1 MSDFHLQENTL
12 IKAKNRQNTQ
22 SIKWDKF
29 SADII
34 PMWVADMDFASPE
47 PIIKAIQERVSDGVF
62 GYTKADE
69 GLDQAIIKNAKDR
82 YHWDIKAEEI
92 DYLPGLVCALHVA
105 VRAFTEEDEG
115 VIIPGPVY
123 FHLTKAAE
131 LANRQIHS
139 IAMQLKDDRW
149 LPDMDAFADACAKP
163 KAKLI
168 LLCNPHNPGGT
179 VFNREELEQIHALA
193 KHHNLIVVSDEIHC
207 DLILDEGLTHIPF
220 ASLNDDAAS
229 RTVTLMAPSKT
240 YNVAGLGLAYSV
252 TQNLT
257 LRNIF
262 NLARSGIMPDPN
274 LLAFNATKAAYTQCQ
289 DWHQDLITYL
299 RQNRDLIKQR
309 LAPTQCK
316 ISQIE
321 ATYLA
326 WIDVSYLKL
335 ENAEAYFLAAGVA
348 ISDGKQFGNPNFI
361 RLNFGCSYQ
370 QLDQALTRLLKV
382 L

>member
-1 MSDFHLQENTL
+1 MSDFHLQENSL
-12 IKAKNRQNTQ
+12 IKAKDRHNTH

-29 SADII
+29 PNDVI

-47 PIIKAIQERVSDGVF
+47 PIIKAIQDRVSDGVF
-62 GYTKADE
+62 GYTKAAPE
-69 GLDQAIIKNAKDR
+69 LDKAIIDNAKNN
-82 YHWDIKAEEI
+82 YQWDIKANQI

-105 VRAFTEEDEG
+105 VRAFTKEDEA

-131 LANRQIHS
+131 LANRKIHS
-139 IAMQLKDDRW
+139 IPMQLINDRW
-149 LPDMDAFADACAKP
+149 LPDMQAFADACADTKS
-163 KAKLI
+163 KLI

-179 VFNREELEQIHALA
+179 VFSRDELLQIHALA
-193 KHHNLIVVSDEIHC
+193 AQYDITVVSDEIHC

-220 ASLNDDAAS
+220 ASLNQDAAS

-257 LRNIF
+257 LKNKF

-274 LLAFNATKAAYTQCQ
+274 LLAFDATQAAYTQCQ
-289 DWHQDLITYL
+289 DWH
-299 RQNRDLIKQR
+299 RDLIKYLRKNRALIQQR

-316 ISQIE
+316 MSQIE

-335 ENAEAYFLAAGVA
+335 DNAEAYFLKAGVA

-382 L
+382 M

>member
-1 MSDFHLQENTL
+1 MSGFHLQQNTL
-12 IKAKNRQNTQ
+12 IKVKNRLNTQ

-29 SADII
+29 PTDVI
-34 PMWVADMDFASPE
+34 PMWVADMDFASPD

-62 GYTKADE
+62 GYTKADAE
-69 GLDQAIIKNAKDR
+69 LDQAIIDNAHNR
-82 YHWDIKAEEI
+82 YNWKIKAKEI
-92 DYLPGLVCALHVA
+92 DYLPGLVCALHTA
-105 VRAFTEEDEG
+105 VHAFTKEDEG

-131 LANRQIHS
+131 LAKRQIHA
-139 IAMQLKDDRW
+139 IPMVLIKDRW
-149 LPDMDAFADACAKP
+149 VPDMGAFASACADSKS
-163 KAKLI
+163 KLI

-179 VFNREELEQIHALA
+179 VFSREELEQIHCLA
-193 KHHNLIVVSDEIHC
+193 KQYNLTVVSDEIHC
-207 DLILDEGLTHIPF
+207 DLILEDTLKHIPF
-220 ASLNDDAAS
+220 ASLNEDAAS

-240 YNVAGLGLAYSV
+240 YNIAGLGLAYAV
-252 TQNLT
+252 TQNVT

-289 DWHQDLITYL
+289 DWHQDLIKYL
-299 RQNRDLIKQR
+299 RKNRDLIIQR
-309 LAPTQCK
+309 LAPTKCK
-316 ISQIE
+316 IATIE

-326 WIDVSYLKL
+326 WIDVSYLNL
-335 ENAEAYFLAAGVA
+335 DNAEAYFLKAGVA
-348 ISDGKQFGNPNFI
+348 ISDGKQFGNPSFI

-370 QLDQALTRLLKV
+370 QLDQALTKLLKV

>member
-12 IKAKNRQNTQ
+12 IKVKNRQNTH
-22 SIKWDKF
+22 SLKWDKF
-29 SADII
+29 PADVI

-47 PIIKAIQERVSDGVF
+47 PIIKAIQDRVSDGVF
-62 GYTKADE
+62 GYTKADAE
-69 GLDQAIIKNAKDR
+69 LDQAIIDNARNNYD
-82 YHWDIKAEEI
+82 WEIKAKEI

-105 VRAFTEEDEG
+105 VRAFTQADEA

-131 LANRQIHS
+131 LANRKIHS
-139 IAMQLKDDRW
+139 IPMVINNDRW
-149 LPDMDAFADACAKP
+149 LPDMEAFALACADTKS
-163 KAKLI
+163 KLI

-193 KHHNLIVVSDEIHC
+193 KQHNLIVVSDEIHC
-207 DLILDEGLTHIPF
+207 DLILDEGLKHIPF
-220 ASLNDDAAS
+220 ASLNADAAS

-257 LRNIF
+257 LKNTF

-289 DWHQDLITYL
+289 EWHQDLIKYL
-299 RQNRDLIKQR
+299 RKNRDLIQQR

-316 ISQIE
+316 VSQIE

-335 ENAEAYFLAAGVA
+335 DNAEAYFLKAGVA

>member
-1 MSDFHLQENTL
+1 MSDCHPSENTL
-12 IKAKNRQNTQ
+12 IKPKDRKNTQ

-29 SADII
+29 SEDVI

-47 PIIKAIQERVSDGVF
+47 PIINAIQERVNDGVF
-62 GYTKADE
+62 GYTRADAE
-69 GLDQAIIKNAKDR
+69 LNQVIINNAKENYD
-82 YHWDIKAEEI
+82 WDIKAKEI

-105 VRAFTEEDEG
+105 VRAFTKEDEG

-131 LANRQIHS
+131 LANRKIHS
-139 IAMQLKDDRW
+139 IPMKLVNDRW
-149 LPDMDAFADACAKP
+149 LPDMDVFESACAET

-179 VFNREELEQIHALA
+179 VFSREELEQIHRLA
-193 KHHNLIVVSDEIHC
+193 KRYDLIVVSDEIHC
-207 DLILDEGLTHIPF
+207 DLILDEGLRHIPF
-220 ASLNDDAAS
+220 ASLNDDAAN
-229 RTVTLMAPSKT
+229 RTLTLMAPSKT

-257 LRNIF
+257 LKNTF

-274 LLAFNATKAAYTQCQ
+274 LLAFNATKAAYSQCQ
-289 DWHQDLITYL
+289 NWHQDLLKYL
-299 RQNRDLIKQR
+299 RKNRALIQQR
-309 LAPTQCK
+309 LASTQCK
-316 ISQIE
+316 MGKIE

-326 WIDVSYLKL
+326 WIDVSYLNL
-335 ENAEAYFLAAGVA
+335 DNAEAYFLKAGVA

>member
-1 MSDFHLQENTL
+1 MSDFHLQENSL
-12 IKAKNRQNTQ
+12 IKAKDRHNTH

-29 SADII
+29 PNDVI

-47 PIIKAIQERVSDGVF
+47 PIIKAIQDRVSDGVF
-62 GYTKADE
+62 GYTKAAPE
-69 GLDQAIIKNAKDR
+69 LDKAIIDNAKNN
-82 YHWDIKAEEI
+82 YQWDIKANQI

-105 VRAFTEEDEG
+105 VRAFTKEDEA

-131 LANRQIHS
+131 LANRKIHS
-139 IAMQLKDDRW
+139 IPMQLINDRW
-149 LPDMDAFADACAKP
+149 LPDMQAFADACADTKS
-163 KAKLI
+163 KLI

-179 VFNREELEQIHALA
+179 VFSRDELLQIHALA
-193 KHHNLIVVSDEIHC
+193 AQYDLTVVSDEIHC

-220 ASLNDDAAS
+220 ASLNQDAAS

-257 LRNIF
+257 LKNKF

-274 LLAFNATKAAYTQCQ
+274 LLAFDATQAAYTQCQ
-289 DWHQDLITYL
+289 DWH
-299 RQNRDLIKQR
+299 RDLIKYLRKNRALIQQR

-316 ISQIE
+316 MSQIE

-335 ENAEAYFLAAGVA
+335 DNAEAYFLKAGVA

-382 L
+382 M

>member
-1 MSDFHLQENTL
+1 MSDFHLQENSL
-12 IKAKNRQNTQ
+12 IKAKDRHNTH

-29 SADII
+29 PNDVI

-47 PIIKAIQERVSDGVF
+47 PIIKAIQDRVSDGVF
-62 GYTKADE
+62 GYTKAAPE
-69 GLDQAIIKNAKDR
+69 LDKAIIDNAKNN
-82 YHWDIKAEEI
+82 YQWDIKANQI
-92 DYLPGLVCALHVA
+92 YYLPGLVCALHVA
-105 VRAFTEEDEG
+105 VRAFTKEDEA

-131 LANRQIHS
+131 LANRKIHS
-139 IAMQLKDDRW
+139 IPMQLINDRW
-149 LPDMDAFADACAKP
+149 LPDMQAFADACADTKS
-163 KAKLI
+163 KLI

-179 VFNREELEQIHALA
+179 VFSRDELLQIHALA
-193 KHHNLIVVSDEIHC
+193 AKYDLTVVSDEIHC

-220 ASLNDDAAS
+220 ASLNQDAAS

-257 LRNIF
+257 LKNKF

-274 LLAFNATKAAYTQCQ
+274 LLAFDATQAAYTQCQ
-289 DWHQDLITYL
+289 DWH
-299 RQNRDLIKQR
+299 RDLIKYLRKNRALIQQR
-309 LAPTQCK
+309 LAPTQCTM
-316 ISQIE
+316 SQIE

-335 ENAEAYFLAAGVA
+335 DNAEAYFLKAGVA

-382 L
+382 M

>member
-1 MSDFHLQENTL
+1 MSDFHLQENSL
-12 IKAKNRQNTQ
+12 IKAKDRHNTH

-29 SADII
+29 PNDVI

-47 PIIKAIQERVSDGVF
+47 PIIKAIQDRVSDGVF
-62 GYTKADE
+62 GYTKAAPE
-69 GLDQAIIKNAKDR
+69 LDKAIIDNAKNN
-82 YHWDIKAEEI
+82 YQWDIKANQI

-105 VRAFTEEDEG
+105 VRAFTKEDEA

-131 LANRQIHS
+131 LANRKIHS
-139 IAMQLKDDRW
+139 IPMQLINDRW
-149 LPDMDAFADACAKP
+149 LPDMQAFADACADTKS
-163 KAKLI
+163 KLI

-179 VFNREELEQIHALA
+179 VFSRDELLQIHALA
-193 KHHNLIVVSDEIHC
+193 AQYDLTVVSDEIHC

-220 ASLNDDAAS
+220 ASLNQDAAS

-257 LRNIF
+257 LKNKF

-274 LLAFNATKAAYTQCQ
+274 LLAFDATQAAYTQCQ
-289 DWHQDLITYL
+289 DWH
-299 RQNRDLIKQR
+299 RDLIKYLRKNRALIQQR

-316 ISQIE
+316 MSQIE

-326 WIDVSYLKL
+326 WIDVSHLKL
-335 ENAEAYFLAAGVA
+335 DNAEAYFLKAGVA

-382 L
+382 M

>member
-12 IKAKNRQNTQ
+12 IKAKDRKGSH

-29 SADII
+29 PADVI
-34 PMWVADMDFASPE
+34 PMWVADMDFASPK

-62 GYTKADE
+62 GYTKADAE
-69 GLDQAIIKNAKDR
+69 LDQAIIDNAANRYDWQIKAKD
-82 YHWDIKAEEI
+82 I
-92 DYLPGLVCALHVA
+92 DYLPGLVCALHIA
-105 VRAFTEEDEG
+105 VRAFTQEDEG

-131 LANRQIHS
+131 LANRKIHS
-139 IAMQLKDDRW
+139 IPMTLKQNRW
-149 LPDMDAFADACAKP
+149 LPDMEAFALACADTKS
-163 KAKLI
+163 KLI

-179 VFNREELEQIHALA
+179 VFTREELEQIHSLA
-193 KHHNLIVVSDEIHC
+193 KQHDLIVVSDEIHC
-207 DLILDEGLTHIPF
+207 DLILDEGLKHIPF
-220 ASLNDDAAS
+220 ASLNDDAAN

-257 LRNIF
+257 LKNTF

-289 DWHQDLITYL
+289 DWHQDLINYL
-299 RQNRDLIKQR
+299 RKNRDLILER
-309 LAPTQCK
+309 LAVTQCK
-316 ISQIE
+316 ISHIE

-335 ENAEAYFLAAGVA
+335 ENAEAYFLKAGVA

>member
-1 MSDFHLQENTL
+1 MSDFQLQENTL
-12 IKAKNRQNTQ
+12 IKVKNRQNTH
-22 SIKWDKF
+22 SLKWDKF
-29 SADII
+29 PADVI

-47 PIIKAIQERVSDGVF
+47 PIIKAIQDRVSDGVF
-62 GYTKADE
+62 GYTKADAE
-69 GLDQAIIKNAKDR
+69 LDQAIIDNARNNYD
-82 YHWDIKAEEI
+82 WEIKAKEI

-105 VRAFTEEDEG
+105 VRAFTQADEG

-131 LANRQIHS
+131 LANRKIHS
-139 IAMQLKDDRW
+139 IPMVINNDRW
-149 LPDMDAFADACAKP
+149 LPDMEAFALACADTKS
-163 KAKLI
+163 KLI

-193 KHHNLIVVSDEIHC
+193 QQHNLIVVSDEIHC
-207 DLILDEGLTHIPF
+207 DLILDEGLKHIPF
-220 ASLNDDAAS
+220 ASLNADAAS

-257 LRNIF
+257 LKNTF

-289 DWHQDLITYL
+289 EWHQDLIKYL
-299 RQNRDLIKQR
+299 RKNRDLIQQR

-316 ISQIE
+316 VSQIE

-326 WIDVSYLKL
+326 WVDVSYLKL
-335 ENAEAYFLAAGVA
+335 DNAEAYFLKAGVA

-370 QLDQALTRLLKV
+370 QLDQALTRLLTV

>member
-12 IKAKNRQNTQ
+12 IKAKDRHNTH

-29 SADII
+29 PDDVI

-47 PIIKAIQERVSDGVF
+47 PIIKAIQDRVSDGVF
-62 GYTKADE
+62 GYTRADAE
-69 GLDQAIIKNAKDR
+69 LDQAIIDNAKNN
-82 YHWDIKAEEI
+82 YHWDIKANQI

-105 VRAFTEEDEG
+105 VRAFTQEDEG

-131 LANRQIHS
+131 LANRKIHS
-139 IAMQLKDDRW
+139 IPMQLLNDRW
-149 LPDMDAFADACAKP
+149 LPDMQAFADACADSKS
-163 KAKLI
+163 KLI

-179 VFNREELEQIHALA
+179 VFSRDELLQIHALA
-193 KHHNLIVVSDEIHC
+193 EQYGLTVVSDEIHC

-220 ASLNDDAAS
+220 ASLNQDAAS

-257 LRNIF
+257 LKNKF

-289 DWHQDLITYL
+289 NWHQDLIKYL
-299 RQNRDLIKQR
+299 RKNRALIQQR

-316 ISQIE
+316 MGKIE

-326 WIDVSYLKL
+326 WIDVSHLNL
-335 ENAEAYFLAAGVA
+335 DNAEAYFLKAGVA

-382 L
+382 M

>member
-12 IKAKNRQNTQ
+12 IKAKDRKGSH

-29 SADII
+29 PADVI

-62 GYTKADE
+62 GYTKADAE
-69 GLDQAIIKNAKDR
+69 LDQAIIDNADKHYNWQIKAKD
-82 YHWDIKAEEI
+82 I

-105 VRAFTEEDEG
+105 VRAFTQEDEG

-131 LANRQIHS
+131 LANRKIHS
-139 IAMQLKDDRW
+139 IPMILNNNRW
-149 LPDMDAFADACAKP
+149 LPDMEAFALACAEAKS
-163 KAKLI
+163 KLI

-179 VFNREELEQIHALA
+179 VFNQQELEQIHALA
-193 KHHNLIVVSDEIHC
+193 KQHDLIVVSDEIHC
-207 DLILDEGLTHIPF
+207 DLILDEGLKHIPF
-220 ASLNDDAAS
+220 ASLNEDAAN

-257 LRNIF
+257 LKNTF

-289 DWHQDLITYL
+289 DWHQDLINYL
-299 RQNRDLIKQR
+299 RKNRDLILTR

-335 ENAEAYFLAAGVA
+335 ENAEAYFLKAGVA

>member
-12 IKAKNRQNTQ
+12 IKAKNRQGTQ

-29 SADII
+29 PADII

-69 GLDQAIIKNAKDR
+69 GLDQAIIDNAKNN
-82 YHWDIKAEEI
+82 YNWDIKAKEI

-105 VRAFTEEDEG
+105 VRAFTKEDEA

-131 LANRQIHS
+131 LANRKIHS
-139 IAMQLKDDRW
+139 IPMQLTNDRW
-149 LPDMDAFADACAKP
+149 IPDMKAFGEACSDS

-179 VFNREELEQIHALA
+179 VFNREELEQIHKLA
-193 KHHNLIVVSDEIHC
+193 KQHNLIVISDEIHC
-207 DLILDEGLTHIPF
+207 DLILEEGLKHIPF
-220 ASLNDDAAS
+220 ASINEDAAS

-240 YNVAGLGLAYSV
+240 YNVAGLGLAYAV

-257 LRNIF
+257 LRNTF

-289 DWHQDLITYL
+289 DWHQDLIKYL
-299 RQNRDLIKQR
+299 RKNRDLIKKR
-309 LAPTQCK
+309 LAHTQCK

-335 ENAEAYFLAAGVA
+335 DNAETYFLAAGVA

>member
-12 IKAKNRQNTQ
+12 IKAKDRHNTH

-29 SADII
+29 PNDVI

-47 PIIKAIQERVSDGVF
+47 PIIKAIQDRVSDGVF
-62 GYTKADE
+62 GYTRADAE
-69 GLDQAIIKNAKDR
+69 LDQAIIDNAKNN
-82 YHWDIKAEEI
+82 YHWDIKANQI

-105 VRAFTEEDEG
+105 VRAFTQEDEG

-131 LANRQIHS
+131 LANRKIHS
-139 IAMQLKDDRW
+139 IPMQLLNDRW
-149 LPDMDAFADACAKP
+149 LPDMQAFADACADSKS
-163 KAKLI
+163 KLI

-179 VFNREELEQIHALA
+179 VFSRDELLQIHALA
-193 KHHNLIVVSDEIHC
+193 EQYDLTVVSDEIHC

-220 ASLNDDAAS
+220 ASLNQDAAS

-257 LRNIF
+257 LKNKF

-289 DWHQDLITYL
+289 NWHQDLIKYL
-299 RQNRDLIKQR
+299 RKNRALIQQR

-316 ISQIE
+316 MGKIE

-326 WIDVSYLKL
+326 WIDVSHLNL
-335 ENAEAYFLAAGVA
+335 DNAEAYFLKAGVA

-382 L
+382 M

>member
-12 IKAKNRQNTQ
+12 IKAKNRQDTQ

-29 SADII
+29 PADII

-69 GLDQAIIKNAKDR
+69 GLDQAIIDNAKNN
-82 YHWDIKAEEI
+82 YNWDIKAKEI

-105 VRAFTEEDEG
+105 VRAFTKEDEA

-131 LANRQIHS
+131 LANRKIHS
-139 IAMQLKDDRW
+139 IPMQLTNDRW
-149 LPDMDAFADACAKP
+149 IPDMKAFAEACSDS

-179 VFNREELEQIHALA
+179 VFNREELEQIHTLA
-193 KHHNLIVVSDEIHC
+193 KQHDLIVISDEIHC
-207 DLILDEGLTHIPF
+207 DLILDEGLKHIPF
-220 ASLNDDAAS
+220 ASLNEDAAS

-240 YNVAGLGLAYSV
+240 YNVAGLGLAYAV

-257 LRNIF
+257 LRNTF

-289 DWHQDLITYL
+289 DWHQDLIKYL
-299 RQNRDLIKQR
+299 RKNRDLIKKR
-309 LAPTQCK
+309 LAPTPCK

-335 ENAEAYFLAAGVA
+335 DNAEAYFLAAGVA

>member
-1 MSDFHLQENTL
+1 MSDFHLQGNSL
-12 IKAKNRQNTQ
+12 IKAKDRHNTH

-29 SADII
+29 PNDVI

-47 PIIKAIQERVSDGVF
+47 PIIKAIQDRVSDGVF
-62 GYTKADE
+62 GYTKAAPE
-69 GLDQAIIKNAKDR
+69 LDKAIIDNAKNN
-82 YHWDIKAEEI
+82 YQWDIKANQI

-105 VRAFTEEDEG
+105 VRAFTKEDEA

-131 LANRQIHS
+131 LANRKIHS
-139 IAMQLKDDRW
+139 IPMQLINDRW
-149 LPDMDAFADACAKP
+149 LPDMQAFADACADTKS
-163 KAKLI
+163 KLI

-179 VFNREELEQIHALA
+179 VFSRDELLQIHALA
-193 KHHNLIVVSDEIHC
+193 AQYDLTVVSDEIHC

-220 ASLNDDAAS
+220 ASLNQDAAS

-257 LRNIF
+257 LKNKF

-274 LLAFNATKAAYTQCQ
+274 LLAFDATQAAYTQCQ
-289 DWHQDLITYL
+289 DWH
-299 RQNRDLIKQR
+299 RDLIKYLRKNRALIQQR

-316 ISQIE
+316 MSQIE

-326 WIDVSYLKL
+326 WIDVSHLKL
-335 ENAEAYFLAAGVA
+335 DNAEAYFLKAGVA

-382 L
+382 M

>member
-1 MSDFHLQENTL
+1 MSDFHLQENSL
-12 IKAKNRQNTQ
+12 IKAKDRHNTH

-29 SADII
+29 PNDVI

-47 PIIKAIQERVSDGVF
+47 PIIKAIQDRVSDGVF
-62 GYTKADE
+62 GYTKAAPE
-69 GLDQAIIKNAKDR
+69 LDKAIIDNAKNN
-82 YHWDIKAEEI
+82 YQWDIKANQI

-105 VRAFTEEDEG
+105 VRAFTKEDEA

-131 LANRQIHS
+131 LANRKIHS
-139 IAMQLKDDRW
+139 IPMQLINDRW
-149 LPDMDAFADACAKP
+149 LPDMQAFADACADTKS
-163 KAKLI
+163 KLI

-179 VFNREELEQIHALA
+179 VFSRDELLQIHALA
-193 KHHNLIVVSDEIHC
+193 AQYDITVVSDEIHC

-220 ASLNDDAAS
+220 ASLNQDAAS

-257 LRNIF
+257 LKNKF

-274 LLAFNATKAAYTQCQ
+274 LLAFDATQAAYTQCQ
-289 DWHQDLITYL
+289 DWHQDLIKYL
-299 RQNRDLIKQR
+299 RKNRALIQQR

-316 ISQIE
+316 MSQIE

-335 ENAEAYFLAAGVA
+335 DNAEAYFLKAGVA

-382 L
+382 M

>member
-12 IKAKNRQNTQ
+12 IKVKNRQNTH
-22 SIKWDKF
+22 SLKWDKF
-29 SADII
+29 PADVI

-47 PIIKAIQERVSDGVF
+47 PIIKAIQDRVSDGVF
-62 GYTKADE
+62 GYTKADAE
-69 GLDQAIIKNAKDR
+69 LDQAIIDNARNNYD
-82 YHWDIKAEEI
+82 WEIKAKEI

-105 VRAFTEEDEG
+105 VRAFTQADEG

-131 LANRQIHS
+131 LANRKIHS
-139 IAMQLKDDRW
+139 IPMVINNDRW
-149 LPDMDAFADACAKP
+149 LPDMEAFALACADTKS
-163 KAKLI
+163 KLI

-193 KHHNLIVVSDEIHC
+193 QQHNLIVVSDEIHC
-207 DLILDEGLTHIPF
+207 DLILDEGLKHIPF
-220 ASLNDDAAS
+220 ASLNADAAS

-257 LRNIF
+257 LKNTF

-289 DWHQDLITYL
+289 EWHQDLIKYL
-299 RQNRDLIKQR
+299 RKNRDLIQQR

-316 ISQIE
+316 MSQIE

-335 ENAEAYFLAAGVA
+335 DNAEAYFLKAGVA

-370 QLDQALTRLLKV
+370 QLDQALTRLLTV

>member
-1 MSDFHLQENTL
+1 MSDFHLQENSL
-12 IKAKNRQNTQ
+12 IKAKDRHNTH

-29 SADII
+29 PNDVI

-47 PIIKAIQERVSDGVF
+47 PIIKAIQDRVSDGVF
-62 GYTKADE
+62 GYTKAAPE
-69 GLDQAIIKNAKDR
+69 LDKAIIDNAKNN
-82 YHWDIKAEEI
+82 YQWDIKANQI

-105 VRAFTEEDEG
+105 VRAFTKEDEA

-131 LANRQIHS
+131 LANRKIHS
-139 IAMQLKDDRW
+139 IPMQLINDRW
-149 LPDMDAFADACAKP
+149 LPDMQAFADACADTKS
-163 KAKLI
+163 KLI

-179 VFNREELEQIHALA
+179 VFSRDELLQIHALA
-193 KHHNLIVVSDEIHC
+193 AQYDLTVVSDEIHC

-220 ASLNDDAAS
+220 ASLNQDAAS

-257 LRNIF
+257 LKNKF

-274 LLAFNATKAAYTQCQ
+274 LLAFDATQAAYTQCQ
-289 DWHQDLITYL
+289 DWH
-299 RQNRDLIKQR
+299 RDLIKYLRKNRALIQQR

-316 ISQIE
+316 MSQIE

-326 WIDVSYLKL
+326 WIDVSHLKL
-335 ENAEAYFLAAGVA
+335 DNAEAYFLKAGVA
-348 ISDGKQFGNPNFI
+348 ISDGKQFGNPDFI

-382 L
+382 M

>member
-12 IKAKNRQNTQ
+12 IKVKNRQNTH
-22 SIKWDKF
+22 SLKWDKF
-29 SADII
+29 PADVI

-47 PIIKAIQERVSDGVF
+47 PIIKAIQDRVSDGVF
-62 GYTKADE
+62 GYTKADAE
-69 GLDQAIIKNAKDR
+69 LDQAIIDNARNNYDWEIRTK
-82 YHWDIKAEEI
+82 EI

-105 VRAFTEEDEG
+105 VRAFTQADEA

-131 LANRQIHS
+131 LANRKIHS
-139 IAMQLKDDRW
+139 IPMVINNDRW
-149 LPDMDAFADACAKP
+149 LPDMEAFALACADTKS
-163 KAKLI
+163 KLI

-193 KHHNLIVVSDEIHC
+193 KQHNLIVVSDEIHC
-207 DLILDEGLTHIPF
+207 DLILDEGLKHIPF
-220 ASLNDDAAS
+220 ASLNADAAS

-257 LRNIF
+257 LKNTF

-289 DWHQDLITYL
+289 EWHQELIKYL
-299 RQNRDLIKQR
+299 RKNRDLIQQR

-316 ISQIE
+316 VSQIE

-335 ENAEAYFLAAGVA
+335 DNAEAYFLKAGVA

-370 QLDQALTRLLKV
+370 QLDQALTRLLTV